1 MEYWIFLGLVIVFV
15 AAVIGKDIYNDR
27 KKKKRFE
34 QDLRKNYGVLRERKL
49 NLERF
54 ARMDRYYQKHQEQDQ
69 IDDITWN
76 DLGMDD
82 IFLSMNHT
90 YSATGEEYLYYL
102 LRSVGKDAASLE
114 ELENLITFFMEHENQ
129 RVYVQLLM
137 AKLGYM
143 GKYSLYDY
151 IDNLDYLGERKNTK
165 AIICNLLFLPLL
177 GLLPFAF
184 SYAIFGIVGL
194 MIYNITSYF
203 KEKSDIEP
211 YIISFQYVLKLLQA
225 GEKLEALPGEKP
237 AELEEVL
244 KKLAEDRKVLTP
256 LRRGSFWVTSGSM
269 SMSGNPADILID
281 YLKMSFH
288 VDLIKFNQMLAFLR
302 SHVETVDL
310 INTTLGRIE
319 TAIAIGAWRTGLSK
333 KNGYCIPRFHDASD
347 LTLRIENGYHP
358 QISEPVKNSITAK
371 NGVLLTGSNA
381 SGKSTFLKM
390 TALNAVLAQ
399 TVHTCVADA
408 YEAPLFRIFS
418 SMSLRDDLQGGDS
431 YYVVEIKALKRILTA
446 AKEPGRPVLCFVDE
460 VLRGTNTVERIAA
473 STQILKSFDGKA
485 VLCFAATHDIELT
498 SLLEKQFTNYHF
510 EEEIKDGDV
519 LFQYRLLSGKAT
531 TRNAIKLLEIIGY
544 DAEVIEKAQSQAESF
559 LETGKWA

>member
-1 MEYWIFLGLVIVFV
+1 MEYLIFLGLVIVFV

-54 ARMDRYYQKHQEQDQ
+54 ARMDRYYQKHQEKDQ
-69 IDDITWN
+69 IDNITWN

-102 LRSVGKDAASLE
+102 LRSVGKDADSIN
-114 ELENLITFFMEHENQ
+114 ELENLVTFFMEHEDQ

-244 KKLAEDRKVLTP
+244 KKLAEDRKVLTL

-302 SHVETVDL
+302 SHVTTVDQ

-333 KNGYCIPRFHDASD
+333 KNGYCIPRFHDTLD

-544 DAEVIEKAQSQAESF
+544 DAEVIEKAQNQAESF